1 VRPWRAA
8 GGGRGRAVQVDPV
21 KPTVKAPGTKRL
33 QVEYDELL
41 SSLAFKFKWRRYNAA
56 ARFGGKLD
64 VFVSNVVRR
73 CKLNRSN
80 P

>member
-1 VRPWRAA
+1 
-8 GGGRGRAVQVDPV
+8 
-21 KPTVKAPGTKRL
+21 
-33 QVEYDELL
+33 VEYDELL